1 MKKTS
6 LFIVGVA
13 RAGTSSW
20 YDYLKQHPEVFMS
33 EEQRPNYFGEH
44 PNINSKYFNTKEK
57 YMYLFKGVTN
67 EKVIGEASHIF
78 GSEIA
83 PKQIKKF
90 NPKSKIIIILRNPFD
105 VLRSHIDG
113 LRLGKI
119 DEKLFFLTFK
129 ELIYS
134 HNIKRWLNI
143 FGKKNVY
150 LMIFEEFIKNP
161 KEEYKKVCDFLG
173 IDNTFKPNIT
183 KISFSY
189 NVKYPFYMKFM
200 FYIYNKIPFM
210 IRLKMKEILGKHKK
224 RVQEVY
230 RKKDNHTKKKTII
243 NDYDK
248 KVIQKAFFLKEI
260 EKTEKLINR
269 KLDIWKY

>member
-44 PNINSKYFNTKEK
+44 PSINSKYFNTKEK

-83 PKQIKKF
+83 PEQIKRF
-90 NPKSKIIIILRNPFD
+90 NPKSKIIIILRNPLD
-105 VLRSHIDG
+105 VLSSHVDG
-113 LRLGKI
+113 LKLGTM
-119 DEKLFFLTFK
+119 DEKSFFLTLK
-129 ELIYS
+129 ELVYS
-134 HNIKRWLNI
+134 YNIKRWLDT

-161 KEEYKKVCDFLG
+161 KAEYKKVCDFLG
-173 IDNTFKPNIT
+173 IDNTFKPNIR
-183 KISFSY
+183 KLNFSY
-189 NVKYPFYMKFM
+189 NVNYPPYMKFM

-210 IRLKMKEILGKHKK
+210 IRLKMKEILGKNKK
-224 RVQEVY
+224 RVQEIY
-230 RKKDNHTKKKTII
+230 RKKDNHTKKRTVIPNK
-243 NDYDK
+243 DK
-248 KVIQKAFFLKEI
+248 EKIMGAFFLKEI